1 MARKPSGPDGHLGR
15 GNKALRNRDTRRLV
29 CRGGGRMKW
38 REVTKGWLDEI
49 ERARAQL
56 ARLPTALRNE
66 TEAQEGEREEMIQPA
81 KDWTS
86 VRSSALRSRPGIR
99 YHDLDSPAYARA
111 PAAIIA
117 GLAATRQ
124 RSAVWPRGARWPRCP
139 VWPASAQK
147 KAVSARNGIPACCR
161 LRHFLPSMIWTENPP
176 TRALV
181 LRWARSGL
189 GELGFQPGRATVELD
204 EVVMPVDMMLLR
216 SRRFPSLP
224 YLA

>member
-1 MARKPSGPDGHLGR
+1 MAAKPSGPDDAE
-15 GNKALRNRDTRRLV
+15 NKALQNGTRV
-29 CRGGGRMKW
+29 AWFAEVVGRMNW
-38 REVTKGWLDEI
+38 REVAKVWLDEI

-56 ARLPTALRNE
+56 ARLPKALRNE

-86 VRSSALRSRPGIR
+86 VRSSPLRSRPGIR
-99 YHDLDSPAYARA
+99 YRDLDNPAYDRA

-117 GLAATRQ
+117 GFAATRQ

-139 VWPASAQK
+139 VWPPSAQK
-147 KAVSARNGIPACCR
+147 KALSARNGVPACCR
-161 LRHFLPSMIWTENPP
+161 LRHFLPSMIWTGNPP

-204 EVVMPVDMMLLR
+204 EVVMPADMMLLR

>member
-1 MARKPSGPDGHLGR
+1 
-15 GNKALRNRDTRRLV
+15 
-29 CRGGGRMKW
+29 MKW
-38 REVTKGWLDEI
+38 REVARVLLDEI

-56 ARLPTALRNE
+56 ARLPKVLTNE
-66 TEAQEGEREEMIQPA
+66 TEAQEGEREEMIQRA
-81 KDWTS
+81 QDWTS
-86 VRSSALRSRPGIR
+86 VRSSPLRSRPGIR
-99 YHDLDSPAYARA
+99 YRDLDSPAYDRA
-111 PAAIIA
+111 PAATIP
-117 GLAATRQ
+117 GFAATRQ

-139 VWPASAQK
+139 IRAASAQK
-147 KAVSARNGIPACCR
+147 KAVSASRNGIPPCCR
-161 LRHFLPSMIWTENPP
+161 LKHFLPSMIWTGNPP

-189 GELGFQPGRATVELD
+189 GELGFQPGRAPVELD

>member
-1 MARKPSGPDGHLGR
+1 
-15 GNKALRNRDTRRLV
+15 
-29 CRGGGRMKW
+29 MKW
-38 REVTKGWLDEI
+38 REVTKVWLDEI

-56 ARLPTALRNE
+56 ARLPMALRNE

-86 VRSSALRSRPGIR
+86 VRSSPLRSRPGIR
-99 YHDLDSPAYARA
+99 YRDLDSPAYDRA

-117 GLAATRQ
+117 CFAATRQ
-124 RSAVWPRGARWPRCP
+124 RSAVWPRGARWPGCP
-139 VWPASAQK
+139 VCPAPPQN
-147 KAVSARNGIPACCR
+147 KAVSVSRDGIPPCCR
-161 LRHFLPSMIWTENPP
+161 LKHFLPTMIWTASPP